1 MTTIHTFLVVAP
13 VREWSISQLD
23 VRISFLMVSYVRRF
37 TCMHRL
43 VILFLRVFYAFVF
56 TTASF
61 SASAHDLSLFI
72 HVSTR
77 SRTLLLY
84 VDDMILTGDDP
95 QYIMFVRPHL
105 SDLFL
110 MFGLSVLRYF
120 LGIEFS
126 STTK

>member
-56 TTASF
+56 TT
-61 SASAHDLSLFI
+61 ASAHDLSLFI